1 MRLEDSHV
9 LSFFFARRIVKG
21 CVNYGY
27 YGIGYAE
34 GSP

>member
-9 LSFFFARRIVKG
+9 LSFFARRIVKG